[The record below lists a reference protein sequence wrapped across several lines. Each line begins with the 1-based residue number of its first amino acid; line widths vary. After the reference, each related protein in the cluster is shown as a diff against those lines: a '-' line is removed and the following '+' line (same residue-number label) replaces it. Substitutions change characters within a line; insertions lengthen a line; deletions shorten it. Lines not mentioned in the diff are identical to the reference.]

1 MAFLQSHVVPVVLVD
16 VIGPQFVKIKE
27 LFGSAFFVDE
37 TVFVTARHV
46 LEAAT
51 ARSKETG
58 LTYGLNQKYEEGKS
72 PINITAKVVEYE
84 FAPEPYDIAIGRSSY
99 KTVTM
104 FTMAPASP
112 AEWQDVVAFGYP
124 LSIVDWDAKH
134 PAMIGMR
141 CHKGYIQRIVPKGE
155 LKIGSAAP
163 GYELNFNISRGLS
176 GAPLFMSRHPKDVV
190 IGVCVGS
197 TRSELI
203 DYENLHVENDGHI
216 LKESRLKI
224 EEYGLAHDVISLHD
238 WRPKLLG
245 GKSLLESCQRE

>member
-1 MAFLQSHVVPVVLVD
+1 VAFLQSHVVPVVLVD
-16 VIGPQFVKIKE
+16 VIGPQLVKIRD
-27 LFGSAFFVDE
+27 LFGSAFFINE
-37 TVFVTARHV
+37 TMFLTARHV
-46 LEAAT
+46 LEAAV

-58 LTYGLNQKYEEGKS
+58 LSYGLNQKYDEGKS
-72 PINITAKVVEYE
+72 PVNVTAKVMEYE

-104 FTMAPASP
+104 FTLAEASP

-141 CHKGYIQRIVPKGE
+141 CHKGYIQRVIAKGE
-155 LKIGSAAP
+155 LKLGPPAP
-163 GYELNFNISRGLS
+163 AYELNFNISRGLS
-176 GAPLFMSRHPKDVV
+176 GAPLFMSRHPKDIV

-203 DYENLHVENDGHI
+203 DYEMVEINEEGNQ

-224 EEYGLAHDVISLHD
+224 EEYGVAHDLISLHS
-238 WRPKLLG
+238 WRPNLLG
-245 GKSLLESCQRE
+245 GKSLLEACQPE